1 VLTVGVDIGGS
12 AIHAVVLDDAGD
24 EVVGIAHLRTPMT
37 GERTD
42 VLDVMAAAVHDAV
55 ANADATIDD
64 VPGVG
69 IATPGIIIE
78 DTVGGAFNVP
88 GWFERFSIQKLFEER
103 VERPC
108 RVINDATAAAVG
120 EHRLGAGRGHDNLL
134 YVTIGTGVGGGLILG
149 GKPYEGRLGGAGELG
164 HMVVERG
171 GAVCPCGRRGCVEA
185 YAGRRAMAQAAERA
199 MAAGRHT
206 ILFDLKDEQGK
217 RRLTSGVFRAALDAG
232 DPFVA
237 DLLDDAVS
245 ALGAGIASTVNL
257 LDVELVLVGGGF
269 ADKFAPFFVYRVEAA
284 ARPSLFL
291 QPPHVRFASAE
302 LGGDASAL
310 GAALAARDRH
320 VQDGGSKPGSFRRP
334 ATRE

>member
-1 VLTVGVDIGGS
+1 MLTVGVDIGGS
-12 AIHAVVLDDAGD
+12 SIHALVLDDAGD
-24 EVVGIAHLRTPMT
+24 GDEVVGRVHLRTPMT
-37 GERTD
+37 GDRTD
-42 VLDVMAAAVHDAV
+42 VLDVMWAAVQESIEAGDAS
-55 ANADATIDD
+55 IDD
-64 VPGVG
+64 IPAVG
-69 IATPGIIIE
+69 IASPGIVIE
-78 DTVGGAFNVP
+78 GTVGGAFNVP
-88 GWFERFSIQKLFEER
+88 GWYERFSIQRLFEER

-164 HMVVERG
+164 HMIVQRG

-185 YAGRRAMAQAAERA
+185 YAGRRAMAQAAERE

-232 DPFVA
+232 DPFVG
-237 DLLDDAVS
+237 DLLDDAIS

-257 LDVELVLVGGGF
+257 LDVELVLIGGGF

-291 QPPHVRFASAE
+291 QPPHVRFGTAD

-310 GAALAARDRH
+310 GAAMVARDD
-320 VQDGGSKPGSFRRP
+320 VIDDGDG
-334 ATRE
+334 